1 MNERERIEADAS
13 EALVDANDLVAS
25 GAGHPACVAPIV
37 SLVLRERAAAFES
50 ATKAIEGL
58 PRFHLM
64 RDTDSG
70 CCHASMLGVTDDGPW
85 ISRSDAIDALAA
97 QERE

>member
-1 MNERERIEADAS
+1 MNERERIER
-13 EALVDANDLVAS
+13 EAWEVTSQVIQL
-25 GAGHPACVAPIV
+25 GGPPFETCVSMVTA
-37 SLVLRERAAAFES
+37 LVLRERAAAFES

-85 ISRSDAIDALAA
+85 ISRSDAIDALAV
-97 QERE
+97 QERAQ